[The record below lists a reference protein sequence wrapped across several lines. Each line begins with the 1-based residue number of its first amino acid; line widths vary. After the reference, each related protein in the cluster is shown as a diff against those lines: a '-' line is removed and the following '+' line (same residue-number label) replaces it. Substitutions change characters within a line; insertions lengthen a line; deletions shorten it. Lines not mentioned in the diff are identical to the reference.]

1 MKRVV
6 KKTIATVLSSAMMFG
21 TMLSGR
27 CDTGICKCDCI
38 GYIRHYI

>member
-27 CDTGICKCDCI
+27 VITGICKVIASDT
-38 GYIRHYI
+38 IRHYI